1 MKKAVQIDM
10 KDNVAT
16 VADDVDISEEVEVL
30 SPNGDVIS
38 RLKIAERI
46 LFGHKLAL
54 TPLEKGTDVIKYGEI
69 IGTALSDIRPGTYV
83 HVHNVA
89 STRGRGDLTG
99 GK

>member
-1 MKKAVQIDM
+1 MKKAIQIDM

-16 VADDVDISEEVEVL
+16 VAGDVDISEEVEVL

-69 IGTALSDIRPGTYV
+69 IGAASESIAEGDWV
-83 HVHNVA
+83 HTHNVESKRLPTTKTEKA
-89 STRGRGDLTG
+89 
-99 GK
+99 